1 MRFSWDFPL
10 LLFTLA
16 LGTFSLL
23 IIFSVN
29 KNLATNQF
37 VFWLIGAL
45 ALIFASSFDH
55 RNWQKMSFGIYLV
68 AIILL
73 VLVFFVGEPI
83 RGSTRWISFPS
94 FRFQPSEFAKI
105 AAIFT
110 LAGFYSK
117 RQASQFKNAALGF
130 LLILPIFLLILREP
144 DIGNALSVVAIW
156 LGISVA
162 AGLRPKTILVVF
174 GISALVAIL
183 GYELLAPYQKQ
194 RILSF
199 LNPASDPLTTGYNV
213 IQSKIAVG
221 SGQLFGRGLGRGS
234 QSQLSFLPEAE
245 SDFIFASTA
254 EQLGFFGAG
263 LVIGI
268 YSLLCLRI
276 IKIAHGAD
284 RFASLTVAGIVSFL
298 LFQFLVNVGMNM
310 GIIPVTGITFPLVS
324 YGGSSLISTL
334 FLIGVAF
341 SVKRAKNLGIK
352 YYEYNIE

>member
-1 MRFSWDFPL
+1 MRVFWGFPI
-10 LLFTLA
+10 LLFTA
-16 LGTFSLL
+16 VLGTFSLL

-29 KNLATNQF
+29 KNLATSQL

-45 ALIFASSFDH
+45 VLIFASSFDH
-55 RNWQKMSFGIYLV
+55 RNWQRMSLGIYLAAV
-68 AIILL
+68 ILL
-73 VLVFFVGEPI
+73 ILVFFVGEPI

-94 FRFQPSEFAKI
+94 FRFQPSELAKI
-105 AAIFT
+105 ATIFA

-117 RQASQFKNAALGF
+117 RQASQFKNVILSF
-130 LLILPIFLLILREP
+130 LLILPIALLILREP
-144 DIGNALSVVAIW
+144 DIGNALSVIAIW
-156 LGISVA
+156 LGTSIA
-162 AGLRPKTILVVF
+162 AGLRPKTFLLLFVVAAF
-174 GISALVAIL
+174 VAFL
-183 GYELLAPYQKQ
+183 GYEQLALYQKQ

-199 LNPASDPLTTGYNV
+199 LNPTSDPLTTGYNV
-213 IQSKIAVG
+213 IQSKIAAG

-234 QSQLSFLPEAE
+234 QSQLNFLPEAE

-263 LVIGI
+263 IVISI
-268 YSLLCLRI
+268 YGLLCLRI
-276 IKIAHGAD
+276 IKIAQSTD
-284 RFASLTVAGIVSFL
+284 RFASLTIAGIVSFL

-334 FLIGVAF
+334 FLIGVVL

>member
-1 MRFSWDFPL
+1 M
-10 LLFTLA
+10 
-16 LGTFSLL
+16 
-23 IIFSVN
+23 
-29 KNLATNQF
+29 
-37 VFWLIGAL
+37 
-45 ALIFASSFDH
+45 FASGFDH
-55 RNWQKMSFGIYLV
+55 RNWQRMSLGIYLV

-105 AAIFT
+105 ATIFT

-117 RQASQFKNAALGF
+117 RQASQFKNVILSF
-130 LLILPIFLLILREP
+130 LLILPIALLILREP
-144 DIGNALSVVAIW
+144 DIGNALSIMAIW
-156 LGISVA
+156 LGISIA
-162 AGLRPKTILVVF
+162 AGLRPKTILVLFVV
-174 GISALVAIL
+174 SALAAIL

-199 LNPASDPLTTGYNV
+199 VNPASDPLTTGYNV
-213 IQSKIAVG
+213 IQSKIAAG

-234 QSQLSFLPEAE
+234 QSQLNFLPEAE

-263 LVIGI
+263 IVISI
-268 YSLLCLRI
+268 YGLLCLRI
-276 IKIAHGAD
+276 VKIAGD
-284 RFASLTVAGIVSFL
+284 GRFASLTIAGIVSFL

-334 FLIGVAF
+334 FLIGVAL
-341 SVKRAKNLGIK
+341 SIKRAKNLGIK